1 MASLLARRKQ
11 GGGMKIDTAGSRQA
25 VAVTKRIVHLGQ
37 GGKKFTDLFRVE
49 GDIHDGGEQCRIK
62 VVKDRQSGAE
72 YAVKVQAKRRIRGAN
87 EALFRRMTERMM
99 NMPAD
104 ANVVCVHACYEDDQ
118 YFYTMMDS
126 CKGGDLF
133 DFFRM
138 LVSDD
143 LTPDELNKEL
153 QIVMKEMMK
162 SLNHLH
168 KQGLVHKDVKL
179 ENLVFQ
185 EKGGMNIGKSSPKKD
200 DGSPKSP
207 KMLKLID
214 FDFTEEWEP
223 GSPRSK
229 AVVGT
234 DGYIAPEA
242 YHGDV
247 NPKSDIYSA
256 GVVLFLLVVGRFP
269 YPDEIFDDQPGENYV
284 GNAKMKEIYIKM
296 EKYWNANGCPSKNR
310 DPKMFASRA
319 WTKLREAREFAIRC
333 MEFDF
338 QKRYDADQAL
348 ADPWLKN
355 VVTASGQ

>member
-11 GGGMKIDTAGSRQA
+11 GGGMKIDTASSRQA
-25 VAVTKRIVHLGQ
+25 VQVTKRIVHLGQ
-37 GGKKFTDLFRVE
+37 KKFTDMYKVE

-62 VVKDRQSGAE
+62 VVKDRNSGAE

-104 ANVVCVHACYEDDQ
+104 SNVVNVHACFEDDQ

-143 LTPDELNKEL
+143 LSPDELNKEL
-153 QIVMKEMMK
+153 QIVMKEMMR
-162 SLNHLH
+162 SLGHLH
-168 KQGLVHKDVKL
+168 KQGLIHKDVKL

-185 EKGGMNIGKSSPKKD
+185 EKGGMQMTQGGKKD
-200 DGSPKSP
+200 EREVKSP

-234 DGYIAPEA
+234 DGYIAPEC

-247 NPKSDIYSA
+247 NPKSDVYSA
-256 GVVLFLLVVGRFP
+256 GVVLYLLVVGRFP
-269 YPDEIFDDQPGENYV
+269 YPDELFDDQPGENYV

-296 EKYWNANGCPSKNR
+296 EKYWDANGNPAKNR

-319 WTKLREAREFAIRC
+319 WTKLREAREFVMKC

-348 ADPWLKN
+348 ADPWIKDLITPSMAGGK
-355 VVTASGQ
+355 